1 MMERRL
7 QSAWIEPREGV
18 KVAKERKEDLSR
30 KKAKKGRKNGNPLL
44 LIFFAKFLRLLAAK
58 ASPPSFQLSAF
69 PISTLPLRVPPRP
82 SAAFAPLRFNPI
94 SYFNDETKTFPDHGL
109 QRPGWL

>member
-30 KKAKKGRKNGNPLL
+30 KKAKKGRKNGNPLH
-44 LIFFAKFLRLLAAK
+44 LIFFANFLRLLAAK
-58 ASPPSFQLSAF
+58 ASPPSFQLRQMPQS
-69 PISTLPLRVPPRP
+69 
-82 SAAFAPLRFNPI
+82 SAAKRRKRDAKM
-94 SYFNDETKTFPDHGL
+94 ETL
-109 QRPGWL
+109 CY

>member
-30 KKAKKGRKNGNPLL
+30 KKAKKGRKNGNPLH
-44 LIFFAKFLRLLAAK
+44 LIFFANFLRLLAAK
-58 ASPPSFQLSAF
+58 DSPSSFQLSAF
-69 PISTLPLRVPPRP
+69 QFQLYPSQFSPLIWIFNRRSTGFTQIKKEMMRGFFDR
-82 SAAFAPLRFNPI
+82 R
-94 SYFNDETKTFPDHGL
+94 
-109 QRPGWL
+109 